1 MSPEQKLY
9 ERAFEIIEAFGAD
22 VRRWPEEERV
32 EIEDFVAVTPELQN
46 HLRRQ
51 ALLDQQLAQ
60 VVVTPRLNPEAVAKQ
75 IVVHPQRID
84 STERLQLLFE
94 RLTESM
100 TNTVWKPLV
109 AASFVF
115 AIGVGAGSIAL
126 SPVEDWTEMERSGF
140 ALLGEE

>member
-22 VRRWPEEERV
+22 VRRWPEAERM
-32 EIEDFVAVTPELQN
+32 EIEDFVAVTPKLQN
-46 HLRRQ
+46 HLRKQ

-60 VVVTPRLNPEAVAKQ
+60 VVVTPRLNPEAVAQQ

-100 TNTVWKPLV
+100 TNAVWKPLV

-126 SPVEDWTEMERSGF
+126 SPVEDWTEMERSSF
-140 ALLGEE
+140 ALIGEE